1 MSALSSPPSPP
12 SSPPPARPAALSPM
26 LPSALPPV
34 LCVVG
39 PTASGKSALAARL
52 AARLDAEVISV
63 DASQVYEGLDIG
75 TGKAR
80 GAELGGVPHHLLDAV
95 TPDAPFDA
103 ARFVELAE
111 RALLELAARGK
122 RAVLCGGTG
131 LYFKALLHG
140 LCEAPPVLPEVRAR
154 LQERLAAGEV
164 EALHAELA
172 AVDPAGAAR
181 LMPRDRQRVE
191 RALGVF
197 LSTGRPLSAWQEAHG
212 FEERRAPVL
221 MWGLDPSREELNA
234 RIAARVEGMWAE
246 GFLEEAARLRAEGHG
261 AALQSMGAIG
271 YRLALRHLDGELG
284 RAEAVEQMVFAT
296 RQYARRQRRYFD
308 RQLPTEWL
316 PADLDPRA
324 GDLEGLV
331 ERAEAFFRLHAVSD
345 AYLARHARGA
355 RPAEPRLWGDKSIG
369 HRAFMLAALA
379 DPSAPPS
386 RITNVGGGAD
396 LASTRGA
403 LAALGVEVWR
413 EEGAPA
419 AEGAWRVR
427 GAGLGDLSGLRAPAG
442 PVDCGNSGTT
452 IRLLSGLLSGA
463 PFEVTLDGDES
474 LRRRPMRRL
483 ARALEPFGR
492 ALEVG
497 PQGGAPVRV
506 GGARLSPP
514 RGGEG
519 GGAVEVDTQLASAQ
533 VKSAALLAGLTAGR
547 PCAVR
552 ERALSRDHTERALAS
567 LGVALARDAAEPLR
581 VTLTPPAALPRLE
594 ARLPGDPSSAA
605 FWVAVSAF
613 APPGAPPILL
623 RGALLNPTRLGFVRV
638 ARAMGVEVE
647 VRPSGEVLG
656 EPVGDIC
663 LRGAPGGLRAAAVPP
678 TLALDALDELPLL
691 ALLASVAAGTTVVEG
706 AEELRVKES
715 DRVQAMADLLNA
727 LGGRVTPTPGG
738 WVIEGVEALT
748 GGRVRS
754 EGDHRVALCGRLAGL
769 RARGPVEVEGAE
781 SAGVSYPEFEEELA
795 RYLLSCAAPARGGS

>member
-1 MSALSSPPSPP
+1 MSHP
-12 SSPPPARPAALSPM
+12 PPPAPP
-26 LPSALPPV
+26 PPPPPLPPL

-52 AARLDAEVISV
+52 AARLGAEVISV
-63 DASQVYEGLDIG
+63 DASQVYEGLDVG

-80 GAELGGVPHHLLDAV
+80 GAELGGVPHHLLDVV

-111 RALLELAARGK
+111 RAARELAARGR

-131 LYFKALLHG
+131 LYFKALLYG
-140 LCEAPPVLPEVRAR
+140 LCEAPPVAPAVRAH
-154 LQERLAAGEV
+154 LQARIAAGEV

-172 AVDPAGAAR
+172 AVDPEAAAR

-197 LSTGRPLSAWQEAHG
+197 LTTGRPLSASHQAHG
-212 FEERRAPVL
+212 FSALRAPAQV
-221 MWGLDPSREELNA
+221 WGLDPGREALNA
-234 RIAARVEGMWAE
+234 RVAARVEAMWAG
-246 GFLEEAARLRAEGHG
+246 GFLEEAARLRAAGHG

-271 YRLALRHLDGELG
+271 YRIALRHLDGELS
-284 RAEAVEQMVFAT
+284 RAAAVEQMVFAT
-296 RQYARRQRRYFD
+296 RQYARRQRRYFAH
-308 RQLPTEWL
+308 QLPTEWL
-316 PADLDPRA
+316 PPALDARA

-331 ERAEAFFRLHAVSD
+331 GRAEAFFRLHEGAGGS
-345 AYLARHARGA
+345 HAAGGAWGA
-355 RPAEPRLWGDKSIG
+355 RPAEPRLWGDKSVG

-379 DPSAPPS
+379 DPAAAPS
-386 RITNVGGGAD
+386 RISNVGGGAD

-403 LAALGVEVWR
+403 LAALGVEAWR

-419 AEGAWRVR
+419 GEGAWRVR
-427 GAGLGDLSGLRAPAG
+427 GVGLGDLGGLRPPAG
-442 PVDCGNSGTT
+442 PIDCGNSGTT

-506 GGARLSPP
+506 GGPRLSPP
-514 RGGEG
+514 LAGAG

-647 VRPSGEVLG
+647 VRPSGEALG
-656 EPVGDIC
+656 EPVGDLC
-663 LRGAPGGLRAAAVPP
+663 LRGAPRGLRAAAVPP
-678 TLALDALDELPLL
+678 ELALDALDELPLL
-691 ALLASVAAGTTVVEG
+691 ALLASVAAGTTVVSG

-727 LGGRVTPTPGG
+727 LGGRVTPTPDG

-754 EGDHRVALCGRLAGL
+754 AGDHRVALCGRLAGL
-769 RARGPVEVEGAE
+769 RALGPVEVEGAE

-795 RYLLSCAAPARGGS
+795 AYLRACPPNTSEDRAQESRP